1 MKWMNIAGVFVATM
15 GVSSV
20 AWSGIADFY
29 IADADGQ
36 IYSVNGQSLQATE
49 IFQIQSQGLSGIN
62 EILFLEN
69 NKMLANVTGKLVQYD
84 MTTGVETV
92 ILDVNEA
99 ADDFSATW
107 TSGLAR
113 TSNDEIFFT
122 ARVAGQGGPD
132 SDQILGLTYN
142 PFTGSLTESVPLVR
156 DLGLYFDHQQVGE
169 NLFLGADFNGG
180 RIKIINTLT
189 GEDEAIYEAAYGAV
203 SFFEDEDII
212 YTMSKAGN
220 LYTFDSETGESDFY
234 GRITGLQGPPIG
246 ASSSTIFRI
255 PSPGSLPLMG
265 LAGIVAVRRRR
276 R

>member
-49 IFQIQSQGLSGIN
+49 IFQIKSQGLSGIN

-99 ADDFSATW
+99 ADDFSPTW

-122 ARVAGQGGPD
+122 ARVAGQRGAD
-132 SDQILGLTYN
+132 TDQILGLTYN
-142 PFTGSLTESVPLVR
+142 PFTGSLTESAPLVR
-156 DLGLYFDHQQVGE
+156 DLSLYFDHQQVGE

-189 GEDEAIYEAAYGAV
+189 GEDEAVYEAAYGAV
-203 SFFEDEDII
+203 SFFEDDDII